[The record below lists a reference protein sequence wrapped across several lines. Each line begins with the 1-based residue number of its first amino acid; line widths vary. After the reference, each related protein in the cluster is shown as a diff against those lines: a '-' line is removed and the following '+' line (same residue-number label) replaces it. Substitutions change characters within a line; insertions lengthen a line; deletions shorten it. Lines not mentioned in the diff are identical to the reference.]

1 MRLAASGLRGGKG
14 EPYVRRIVSGL
25 QHTMREYENR
35 SAGRF
40 SFFSETTADD

>member
-1 MRLAASGLRGGKG
+1 VAELVFTGWRRIASGL
-14 EPYVRRIVSGL
+14 
-25 QHTMREYENR
+25 QNTMREYENR